1 MLYRVPN
8 VNFSALDIW
17 IHWAL
22 SQLCSVVASFLTFP
36 AYDLTR
42 EIEYILV
49 SKKQFED
56 AEPRG
61 IETQVLAVDGSP
73 QASLTPSMIF
83 VEADSSRVDEIA
95 VPAVALR
102 PKMTFDDAKAFNVFL
117 RILRCALVALP
128 FIMAPDSTGQAFDFA
143 HCAIAGFYFQLAA
156 QKYCVDACFDS
167 GPRTMGIVWFR
178 RMRQPPDRWNGE
190 DRYKLASKQEGGIGT
205 WSFAL

>member
-1 MLYRVPN
+1 MYGVVSCFFLQPCLLHLMLYRVPN

-83 VEADSSRVDEIA
+83 VEAEFACSKRSSKR
-95 VPAVALR
+95 R
-102 PKMTFDDAKAFNVFL
+102 PIRMLNTGSLLCDPVH
-117 RILRCALVALP
+117 LVLTRLP
-128 FIMAPDSTGQAFDFA
+128 FRLSLFGQ
-143 HCAIAGFYFQLAA
+143 
-156 QKYCVDACFDS
+156 K
-167 GPRTMGIVWFR
+167 
-178 RMRQPPDRWNGE
+178 
-190 DRYKLASKQEGGIGT
+190 
-205 WSFAL
+205 